1 MVWFKRLIAFCFFF
15 LVITACFQ
23 CARRGTPSGG
33 PKDETPP
40 VLIRAIPDD
49 MTTNFEPQNIRLYFD
64 EFIRLN
70 DVQNQLIVS
79 PPLKNTPIVSP
90 QGGTRKYVEIEL
102 KDTLEENTTYT
113 LNFGQS
119 IVDNNENNPN
129 PFLSYV
135 FSTGDYIDSLTLSG
149 SVRDAFNRDADNFIS
164 IMLYEVDTS
173 FTDSTIYKKL
183 PNYITNTLDSATVFE
198 LRNLKEGLYSLV
210 AIKDEGKNNLFDQRT
225 DKIAFL
231 AEAIQIPTDS
241 VFELTL
247 FSEIP
252 EFSVAQPSYAAANR
266 IIFGYSGIADSMVI
280 RTLTQLPDTVA
291 TKYSKEP
298 EKDTINLW
306 FTPFEADSI
315 VFEISNPV
323 KDYID
328 TFTVK
333 TRKLAVDSLVL
344 SASHRGK
351 INFDDQFYL
360 QSNIPLKEIDTSRIG
375 ILNRD
380 SMAVDFTTE
389 LDLENNKILIDFEK
403 EPNES
408 YRVDVLPEFITDLF
422 EQVNDTMQYRLL
434 TGSPADFGNLRLN
447 LVGEVVYPII
457 LQLTTEKG
465 ITVREI
471 IADNPMLFE
480 FNNIDPGNYL
490 IRLILDQNGNGIWD
504 TGSYLEKVQPEKV
517 IYYPQSIEVRAN
529 WELEQT
535 FTIGG

>member
-291 TKYSKEP
+291 TRFSKEP

-380 SMAVDFTTE
+380 SMAVNFTTE
-389 LDLENNKILIDFEK
+389 LDLQNNKILIDFEK

-471 IADNPMLFE
+471 IADKPILFE